1 MCESYSRNKYE
12 NGEQTVTWAGVLL
25 NETTY
30 QSTRARSI
38 EARVAV
44 FRFQPH
50 PLHLQPHQSLSEKKI
65 PGLAAM
71 VGASTS
77 SSTSSCAFF
86 GSFVEGVGPS
96 AASKPSAASS
106 ASSVSRLKFV
116 CSYGGRILPRYTDGK
131 LRYFGGDTRVFAV
144 DRSAAFSELQEKMR
158 DFCGWTAVGVRCQLP
173 TEDLD
178 ALVSI
183 KSDEDLFNL
192 VELYDLAG
200 RQKIRAFLFPL
211 ASKPSSPPSAATS
224 GGDRSTLV
232 TSDRYVQIPRPATLV
247 GRLLNGEGNPRDLIG
262 TGKSNAPNA
271 TNSAFTPNFNEKGF
285 G

>member
-1 MCESYSRNKYE
+1 
-12 NGEQTVTWAGVLL
+12 
-25 NETTY
+25 
-30 QSTRARSI
+30 
-38 EARVAV
+38 
-44 FRFQPH
+44 
-50 PLHLQPHQSLSEKKI
+50 
-65 PGLAAM
+65 M

-131 LRYFGGDTRVFAV
+131 LRYFGGDTRIFAV

-211 ASKPSSPPSAATS
+211 ASKPSSPPPAATS
-224 GGDRSTLV
+224 GDDRSTPV
-232 TSDRYVQIPRPATLV
+232 TSDRYVQIPRPAKFV
-247 GRLLNGEGNPRDLIG
+247 GRYAGYLGDAHRHDHYHHHHHHHQNHGHNVAPWPCNYHHHHRQHHHLVNPG
-262 TGKSNAPNA
+262 SHCK
-271 TNSAFTPNFNEKGF
+271 
-285 G
+285 